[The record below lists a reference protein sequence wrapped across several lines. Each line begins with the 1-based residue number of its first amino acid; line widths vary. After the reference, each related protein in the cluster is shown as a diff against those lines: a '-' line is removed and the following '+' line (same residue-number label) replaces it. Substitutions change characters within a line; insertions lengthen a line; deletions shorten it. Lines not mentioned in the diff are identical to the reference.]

1 MKRLFRVKEGSII
14 GGVCNGLGEYFN
26 IDPIF
31 FRITFVLTSFYFFLS
46 IIVYIL
52 LLVLLPKKLIM

>member
-1 MKRLFRVKEGSII
+1 MKRLFRVKEGRMV

-31 FRITFVLTSFYFFLS
+31 FRVAFILTSFYFFLS
-46 IIVYIL
+46 IFIYSLLFIL
-52 LLVLLPKKLIM
+52 VPKN